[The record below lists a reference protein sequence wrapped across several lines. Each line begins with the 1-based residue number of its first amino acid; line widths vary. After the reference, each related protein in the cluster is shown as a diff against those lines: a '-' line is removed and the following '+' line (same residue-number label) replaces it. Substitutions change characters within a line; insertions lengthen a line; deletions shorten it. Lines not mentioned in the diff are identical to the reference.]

1 MKKGD
6 LIWQHRAPGGFCIL
20 LDTMPL
26 PTPETQAI
34 GWLEVDYPILKVHHP
49 TEGIIQDP
57 SYYYEV
63 IEEEV
68 EREIEAMSLAM
79 AE

>member
-1 MKKGD
+1 
-6 LIWQHRAPGGFCIL
+6 
-20 LDTMPL
+20 MPL

-34 GWLEVDYPILKVHHP
+34 GWLEVDYPIIKVHHP

-57 SYYYEV
+57 SYYYES

-68 EREIEAMSLAM
+68 EHEIEVLALAL